1 MSFSSSSELWLLRSA
16 AIVSFVRSF
25 VRVLDQILP
34 IEGRLGGGNKYGE
47 RGSCGRDGRKEGS
60 RGGVGT
66 YKRTSVLLS
75 YEQRAVLSRALERRK
90 KKIRALHMLTPKGE
104 ASMRRLGRAL
114 SASACTRR
122 VECLA
127 ICPRPPPVLWF
138 LSLSLTTSVHQLHF
152 FCCFRCG
159 PSSSGSPGK
168 KTIFDVSYTLE
179 TPLLASQPDVRC
191 SEITPKPECAE
202 RAAISRFYAW
212 ASRAAVSRTG

>member
-25 VRVLDQILP
+25 ARVLDQILP

-66 YKRTSVLLS
+66 YKRPSVLLS

-138 LSLSLTTSVHQLHF
+138 LSLTTSVHQLHF
-152 FCCFRCG
+152 FCCFCCG

-179 TPLLASQPDVRC
+179 TPHLASQPDVRC

-212 ASRAAVSRTG
+212 ASGAAVSRTG

>member
-1 MSFSSSSELWLLRSA
+1 MR
-16 AIVSFVRSF
+16 
-25 VRVLDQILP
+25 
-34 IEGRLGGGNKYGE
+34 GG

-138 LSLSLTTSVHQLHF
+138 LSLTTSVHQLHF
-152 FCCFRCG
+152 FLLFFLVGHHLRDRQERRQSLMFHTFADCSL
-159 PSSSGSPGK
+159 PSPM
-168 KTIFDVSYTLE
+168 FDV
-179 TPLLASQPDVRC
+179 Q
-191 SEITPKPECAE
+191 K
-202 RAAISRFYAW
+202 
-212 ASRAAVSRTG
+212 